1 MLEGAVVV
9 LHHFTSKTA
18 PQPAKGGDAM
28 SVYDAVMLVL
38 AIVGIML
45 QLVSIKK
52 GQDESHLFA
61 VGGFL
66 CFLVLTTPSLRM
78 KPTATA

>member
-52 GQDESHLFA
+52 G
-61 VGGFL
+61 
-66 CFLVLTTPSLRM
+66 
-78 KPTATA
+78 